1 MPAGSDPARESWD
14 LEAEA
19 PAKLNLA
26 LHVAGRRDDG
36 YHELRTVFQAIDLG
50 DRLFLRDRR
59 AGSGVGL
66 LVEGPEAAAAG
77 PAEQNLVRRAAE
89 LLARR
94 RAPGRG
100 VEMRLVKNIP
110 VGGGLGGGSSDA
122 AAALLGLERIWGLDP
137 DPSETAR
144 LALAL
149 GSDVPFFL
157 LGGTALGEGRG
168 ERLTPLPPP
177 PEFGW
182 VLAVPPFR
190 ISTATAFQQL
200 SENLT
205 FSDTGLNLLVDA
217 LKEGDRKRFVDQ
229 LVNDLYVGVVRIEP
243 RLATIR
249 HELLARGAM
258 AVGLS
263 GSGST
268 QFALHETQGTARR
281 WLAAEGT
288 CTGCR
293 LSVCAPVRHGARVI
307 S

>member
-1 MPAGSDPARESWD
+1 
-14 LEAEA
+14 
-19 PAKLNLA
+19 
-26 LHVAGRRDDG
+26 
-36 YHELRTVFQAIDLG
+36 
-50 DRLFLRDRR
+50 
-59 AGSGVGL
+59 
-66 LVEGPEAAAAG
+66 
-77 PAEQNLVRRAAE
+77 
-89 LLARR
+89 
-94 RAPGRG
+94 
-100 VEMRLVKNIP
+100 MRLVKNVP

-122 AAALLGLERIWGLDP
+122 AAALLGLERLWGLDP
-137 DPSETAR
+137 DPEETAR

-157 LGGTALGEGRG
+157 VGGTALGEGRG
-168 ERLTPLPPP
+168 ERLTPLPSP

-182 VLAVPPFR
+182 VLAVPSFR
-190 ISTATAFQQL
+190 ISTAAAFRQL

-205 FSDTGLNLLVDA
+205 FSDASINLLVDA
-217 LKEGDRKRFVDQ
+217 LIQGDRRRFVDQ

-258 AVGLS
+258 AVSLS

-268 QFALHETQGTARR
+268 QFALHETQGTAER